1 MSTPETPPTTPAPEA
16 AAPSA
21 DTGRTEEMR
30 DALKEVFDPEI
41 PINIVDLGLIYDIKE
56 VETGKVLVTFTLTN
70 PACPVA
76 DQLAANI
83 KSAIGRLNGI
93 TEVNTTITHEPPWSK
108 EKMTFEGKLQA
119 SMMGIG

>member
-1 MSTPETPPTTPAPEA
+1 MSTPETPQANPKTPAEPLDPRIEQ
-16 AAPSA
+16 
-21 DTGRTEEMR
+21 MR
-30 DALKEVFDPEI
+30 DALREVFDPEI
-41 PINIVDLGLIYDIKE
+41 PINIVDLGLIYKIE
-56 VETGKVLVTFTLTN
+56 EPEAGKVLVTFTLTN

>member
-1 MSTPETPPTTPAPEA
+1 MSTPETTPAPA
-16 AAPSA
+16 ADAAPL
-21 DTGRTEEMR
+21 DPRIEEMR

-41 PINIVDLGLIYDIKE
+41 PINIVDLGLIYKIEEPAEK
-56 VETGKVLVTFTLTN
+56 GKVLVTFTLTN

-83 KSAIGRLNGI
+83 KSAIGRLNGV